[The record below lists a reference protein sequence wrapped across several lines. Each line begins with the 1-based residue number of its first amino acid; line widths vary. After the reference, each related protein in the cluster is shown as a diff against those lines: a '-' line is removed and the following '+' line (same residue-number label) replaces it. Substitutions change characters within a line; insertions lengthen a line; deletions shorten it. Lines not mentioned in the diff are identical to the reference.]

1 MKSDYK
7 VGFVLSGGGARGIAH
22 LGVVKA
28 LAEMGIKPEIISG
41 TSSGAILGAFLAGGF
56 TPDRIME
63 FIKEQKIMSS
73 LRFAMSRAG
82 LFKMDN
88 AIKLYAGY
96 LGHDTFEKLNIPLI
110 VSATDLITGKSVY
123 FSKGELFKP
132 VMASSAIPVLFKPV
146 IYEGMSLV
154 DGGLLNNLPAEPLQD
169 KCDFVIGIHCNPIGR
184 QDKPGNFRR
193 VMERTFLFTVY
204 NTIRPRIEL
213 CDLFIEPKELTRYRV
228 FDVSKSDQIFQAGY
242 EAVFKMKNEIEHFK
256 KLADL

>member
-1 MKSDYK
+1 
-7 VGFVLSGGGARGIAH
+7 
-22 LGVVKA
+22 
-28 LAEMGIKPEIISG
+28 
-41 TSSGAILGAFLAGGF
+41 
-56 TPDRIME
+56 
-63 FIKEQKIMSS
+63 
-73 LRFAMSRAG
+73 
-82 LFKMDN
+82 
-88 AIKLYAGY
+88 
-96 LGHDTFEKLNIPLI
+96 LI

-184 QDKPGNFRR
+184 QDKPGNFRS